1 MGYFMPS
8 LRENNFIDNFKRY
21 SSLLSE
27 LVRRDIKIKYRR
39 SVLGILWSLLDPL
52 FSMIVLTLVFSTLF
66 HRVPNYP
73 VYYLT
78 GSLAF
83 GLFSNG
89 TKSAMRSVVGASG
102 IWKTIY
108 VPKYLYVVSSVLSN
122 FVTFALS
129 LIVLFA
135 IMAVLDVQF
144 TIFII
149 FASLPIVSIII
160 LTIGSGLIMATL
172 NVFFRDME
180 YLFNVF
186 SMMLM
191 YGMPIFYPADV
202 VPASFRIIQDI
213 NPLYQL
219 IICLRDCFLYGQ
231 LYPTGCLL
239 YGTVFAVIL
248 LAIGLLL
255 LYRFQDRFILYV

>member
-1 MGYFMPS
+1 MPS
-8 LRENNFIDNFKRY
+8 FRNIMNNFRRY
-21 SSLLSE
+21 NSLLSE
-27 LVRRDIKIKYRR
+27 LVRRDIRVKYRR

-52 FSMIVLTLVFSTLF
+52 FSMIVLTVVFSALF

-89 TKSAMRSVVGASG
+89 TKSAMRSVVGAAG

-108 VPKYLYVVSSVLSN
+108 VPKYLYVISSVLSN

-135 IMAVLDVQF
+135 IMFVLNVNF

-149 FASLPIVSIII
+149 FASLPILSLIIM
-160 LTIGSGLIMATL
+160 TIGSGLIMATL

-186 SMMLM
+186 AMMLM

-202 VPASFRIIQDI
+202 VPASFRIFQDI

-219 IICLRDCFLYGQ
+219 IVCLRDCFLYGQ
-231 LYPTGCLL
+231 LYPMGSLL
-239 YGTVFAVIL
+239 YGTVFALIL
-248 LAIGLLL
+248 LGLGLLL
-255 LYRFQDRFILYV
+255 LYKLQDRFILYV